1 MADVSLGKTWPN
13 DSRFVNDS
21 PLLADL
27 RVFRTAVRLGSFA
40 ATANELGTSA
50 AYVSKRIAIL
60 EEHLKVKLFH
70 RTSRRV
76 AITDEGE
83 VVYGWV
89 QRIDDDLDQM
99 LEAIKAGKSTPEG
112 LIRIS
117 ASFGLGRNYIAPI
130 LSELRRQYPK
140 LEIRLD
146 LFDRAVDL
154 IAEDIDID
162 IRVGDVPEP
171 NLIAHRII
179 ESRRILCASPAYLE
193 RHGEPRTLADLAQH
207 ACLVIHERDQ
217 SFGVWRLYGPSGLE
231 TVKVRSPM
239 SSNHG
244 DIVRTWAIDGHG
256 IMLRAA
262 WDVADTFLSRQLVR
276 VLPAYSQPAEV
287 WAVSPVKLSTSGKIR
302 VWVRFLQE
310 QLQQGSFALPRTDTD

>member
-1 MADVSLGKTWPN
+1 
-13 DSRFVNDS
+13 VNNA
-21 PLLADL
+21 PLFEDL
-27 RVFRTAVRLGSFA
+27 RVFRTAARLGSFA

-60 EEHLKVKLFH
+60 EAHLSVKLFH

-83 VVYGWV
+83 TIYAWA
-89 QRIDDDLDQM
+89 QRIDDDVEQM
-99 LEAIKAGKSTPEG
+99 LEAIEAGRSTPEG

-130 LSELRRQYPK
+130 LSELRRRYPS

-171 NLIAHRII
+171 HLIAHRII
-179 ESRRILCASPAYLE
+179 ASSRILCASPEYLHK
-193 RHGEPRTLADLAQH
+193 HGEPKTLADLAQH

-244 DIVRTWAIDGHG
+244 DIVRTWAIEGHG
-256 IMLRAA
+256 IMLRAL
-262 WDVADTFLSRQLVR
+262 WDVADTLQSKRLVQ
-276 VLPAYSQPAEV
+276 VLPAYRQSAEV
-287 WAVSPVKLSTSGKIR
+287 WAVSPVRLSTSGKVR
-302 VWVRFLQE
+302 VCVRFLQE
-310 QLQQGSFALPRTDTD
+310 QLQDGPFALPGPHGD

>member
-1 MADVSLGKTWPN
+1 M
-13 DSRFVNDS
+13 
-21 PLLADL
+21 
-27 RVFRTAVRLGSFA
+27 FRTAARLGSFA

-60 EEHLKVKLFH
+60 EAHLSVKLFH

-83 VVYGWV
+83 TIYAWA
-89 QRIDDDLDQM
+89 QRIDDDVEQM
-99 LEAIKAGKSTPEG
+99 LEAIEAGRSTPEG

-130 LSELRRQYPK
+130 LSELRRRYPS

-171 NLIAHRII
+171 HLIAHRII
-179 ESRRILCASPAYLE
+179 ASSRILCASPEYLHK
-193 RHGEPRTLADLAQH
+193 HGEPKTLADLAQH

-217 SFGVWRLYGPSGLE
+217 SFGVWRL
-231 TVKVRSPM
+231 
-239 SSNHG
+239 
-244 DIVRTWAIDGHG
+244 
-256 IMLRAA
+256 
-262 WDVADTFLSRQLVR
+262 
-276 VLPAYSQPAEV
+276 
-287 WAVSPVKLSTSGKIR
+287 
-302 VWVRFLQE
+302 
-310 QLQQGSFALPRTDTD
+310 

>member
-1 MADVSLGKTWPN
+1 MN
-13 DSRFVNDS
+13 DA
-21 PLLADL
+21 PLLEDL
-27 RVFRTAVRLGSFA
+27 RVFRAAARLGSFA

-50 AYVSKRIAIL
+50 AYVTKRIAIL
-60 EEHLKVKLFH
+60 EQRLQVKLFH

-83 VVYGWV
+83 TIYAWAL
-89 QRIDDDLDQM
+89 RIDEDVGQM
-99 LEAIKAGKSTPEG
+99 LEAVKAGKSNPDG

-130 LSELRRQYPK
+130 VSDLRRLYPA

-154 IAEDIDID
+154 IAEGIDID

-171 NLIAHRII
+171 NLIAHRILA
-179 ESRRILCASPAYLE
+179 SSRILCASPAYLAA
-193 RHGEPRTLADLAQH
+193 RGEPRTPAELAQH

-217 SFGVWRLYGPSGLE
+217 SFGVWRLYGPNGLE

-244 DIVRTWAIDGHG
+244 DLVRRWAIDGHG
-256 IMLRAA
+256 IMLRAI
-262 WDVADTFLSRQLVR
+262 WDVADSLDSGQLVR
-276 VLPAYSQPAEV
+276 LLPAYRQPAEV
-287 WAVSPVKLSTSGKIR
+287 WAVSPVRLSTSGKVR
-302 VWVRFLQE
+302 VCVRYLQE
-310 QLQQGSFALPRTDTD
+310 RLQQGEYALREPA